1 VIDDAFFV
9 FQRRL
14 GLQEKSSRLRSTTS
28 PFGSRLLYAAT
39 VVVLASL
46 LTPVACL
53 VLGFARYEALRR
65 LDEASQYTRPSDG
78 GVSYER
84 LDSVSSVVDIRQQQ
98 QQQQQLYQH
107 GAADVEEM
115 TVI

>member
-1 VIDDAFFV
+1 MIDDAFFV